1 MAAECLDRGAK
12 ENRAAGLM
20 HASTT
25 KYTATH
31 SFDEPISGLCSCLV
45 TLLPLAIRKMQFN
58 HIFLLQDIEF
68 RQHERRRA
76 NSRPVPR
83 ARLSSDCCLPK
94 SLPSLTMIGR
104 QAKEQIPRTEVK
116 LLRHHSTSSMDSHSS
131 SNSSDDVPV
140 SPSQPRSGDHS
151 NKKKAVVRPQPV
163 RPRGWKEPEHW
174 EVVQAIERRD
184 VVRLSEIRD
193 HSFHVLLRRVNNT
206 SPLEHAMRIGH
217 TDMAVLI
224 LGMFSRWIN
233 YLDEEDFARKKVMIN
248 LNAIRVNLRF
258 AISRGLQHNQPDLI
272 SSYLQT
278 IVMSH
283 GESWLK
289 TAIADVSRE
298 VGLGCEGRPVE
309 TAINSIKNF
318 FTKELSKAE
327 SILAVDEYVANAG
340 CDLLMLGAWTQV
352 MHRIPS
358 AQPIPLHYFARDD
371 RIYQEFADRRRRLR
385 DECRAHLTKK
395 LQWQMKVMKKTVG
408 IRAYGIQ
415 QKLEILKEELDRK

>member
-1 MAAECLDRGAK
+1 MLFTEVTAESND
-12 ENRAAGLM
+12 
-20 HASTT
+20 
-25 KYTATH
+25 
-31 SFDEPISGLCSCLV
+31 
-45 TLLPLAIRKMQFN
+45 
-58 HIFLLQDIEF
+58 
-68 RQHERRRA
+68 
-76 NSRPVPR
+76 
-83 ARLSSDCCLPK
+83 ARS
-94 SLPSLTMIGR
+94 PS
-104 QAKEQIPRTEVK
+104 KEQIPRTEVK
-116 LLRHHSTSSMDSHSS
+116 LLRHHL
-131 SNSSDDVPV
+131 PRLQI
-140 SPSQPRSGDHS
+140 PPRSGDH
-151 NKKKAVVRPQPV
+151 NGKKKVAVRPQPV

-289 TAIADVSRE
+289 AAIADVSRE
-298 VGLGCEGRPVE
+298 IGLGSEGRPVE

-318 FTKELSKAE
+318 FTKELSKP
-327 SILAVDEYVANAG
+327 SRSSRWTSSKCIWRFIGQYAVPMETSVANAG

-371 RIYQEFADRRRRLR
+371 RIYQS
-385 DECRAHLTKK
+385 
-395 LQWQMKVMKKTVG
+395 LQTGVAG
-408 IRAYGIQ
+408 
-415 QKLEILKEELDRK
+415 